1 MQSVSI
7 SAIVK
12 LLLVMFL
19 SVKDAPQNAGLGPA
33 LETLAPAGAVGSAV
47 LDVTQLRTMIRN
59 DPELAKDLFDG
70 RTPEAAYGEAIEAMS
85 ERTRVDPAALRDA
98 IARVHAV
105 GLWTLG
111 MADHRRPR
119 FVVVFDRGDAPDILP
134 TLLSNRPVADGADAS
149 APRTVVYAGRT
160 LYVVGRDPREA
171 LWLAEINGMLVLAS
185 DALAAETFLL
195 QAGASSNVPPAARIY
210 VSGLV
215 PPLFEV
221 HADVGAV
228 VNGLLPAMGD
238 HDRAEFMAAGAF
250 FDLPAW
256 RGASLRV
263 DWDTIVLRAE
273 IDPGSPMAAALQ
285 PPQRLELID
294 AIPADSGLAAVVS
307 FRDASKVWDLF
318 EAGFSHMA
326 ILERG
331 DGPREEFLRE
341 FHRGTGLDVQT
352 DLVSNL
358 VAVAVVVID
367 PADGLKLERRAA
379 LLLEGKDPECA
390 LAVVRALVAQA
401 EKEGGVAAD
410 DRPGAKVWRTDDAVI
425 ALKGN
430 VLLVA
435 PSRGDGK
442 AAAERMLKHFTEGG
456 EGLRK
461 TLAARQAGATTFATM
476 DASRLFPRTGLERL
490 TAGFTADA
498 KSETVRIKGD
508 GRNLAAGL
516 LRLMFD
522 VGTGAAKRGDQAR
535 AMNSLRQVAMACQ
548 MYAMDHAK
556 LPAEIEDLKPY
567 LSNLDAVRRDLPTGQ
582 TVRLNPAV
590 AGRSLDSVKQTA
602 ETVLVY
608 APPGRG
614 EQTVCAAFCD
624 GSVRVL
630 TPAQFET
637 ALKPAARA
645 E

>member
-1 MQSVSI
+1 MESVGP
-7 SAIVK
+7 SAILK
-12 LLLVMFL
+12 LLLVLFL
-19 SVKDAPQNAGLGPA
+19 SVQDPTRDAGQRRDFEA
-33 LETLAPAGAVGSAV
+33 LAPVGAVGYGT
-47 LDVTQLRTMIRN
+47 LDVAQLRALIRE
-59 DPELAKDLFDG
+59 DPELAGALFAG
-70 RTPEAAYGEAIEAMS
+70 QTAEAAYGKTIEDLS
-85 ERTRVDPAALRDA
+85 QLISGDPAAIRES
-98 IARVHAV
+98 IARVRAV
-105 GLWTLG
+105 GLWSMG
-111 MADHRRPR
+111 MGRRGKPR
-119 FVVVFDRGDAPDILP
+119 FLAVFDRGDAPDILP
-134 TLLSNRPVADGADAS
+134 RLFGALIADGASAS
-149 APRTVVYAGRT
+149 RTVSYAGRT
-160 LYVVGRDPREA
+160 LYAVGRDPREA
-171 LWLAEINGMLVLAS
+171 LWFAEANGLLAVAS
-185 DALAAETFLL
+185 DSLLAETFILTAVSE
-195 QAGASSNVPPAARIY
+195 AGASVNP
-210 VSGLV
+210 VSV
-215 PPLFEV
+215 IPPLLEV
-221 HADVGAV
+221 HANVGAV
-228 VNGLLPAMGD
+228 VNGFLPAMGRGD
-238 HDRAEFMAAGAF
+238 MAEFLAAGAF
-250 FDLPAW
+250 VDLPAW
-256 RGASLRV
+256 RDVSLRV
-263 DWDTIVLRAE
+263 HDAGLVLRAE
-273 IDPGSPMAAALQ
+273 FDPGSPMAAALQ